1 MTFAVLLSNYGIFRE
16 IPVSNS
22 RLKDFFALIL
32 YYQKSE
38 ILLLLEKLN
47 ETVEGIR
54 SWIDFI
60 TSQMYVNN

>member
-1 MTFAVLLSNYGIFRE
+1 MTFAVLLTNYGIFRE
-16 IPVSNS
+16 IPVSNTT
-22 RLKDFFALIL
+22 LKDFFALIL

-38 ILLLLEKLN
+38 ILLLLEKPN
-47 ETVEGIR
+47 ETVKGIR